1 MRGRQTRQRKREEGE
16 GGEQDFIGDLFAL
29 AGRDSVAK
37 TTKAIGSL
45 LLLANRIKN
54 AAATRN
60 ISTLFIGSTE

>member
-1 MRGRQTRQRKREEGE
+1 MRGRQTRQRERERE

-45 LLLANRIKN
+45 LLANRIKN
-54 AAATRN
+54 AAATTN

>member
-1 MRGRQTRQRKREEGE
+1 MTKRDRGRE

-45 LLLANRIKN
+45 LLANRIKN